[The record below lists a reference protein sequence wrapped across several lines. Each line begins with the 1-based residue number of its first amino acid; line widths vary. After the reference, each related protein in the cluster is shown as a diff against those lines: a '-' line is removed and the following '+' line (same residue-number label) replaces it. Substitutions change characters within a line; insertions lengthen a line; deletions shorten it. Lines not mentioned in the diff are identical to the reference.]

1 MEGDKELIRK
11 KLEEWEARHINID
24 SDSLWSKLSPQ
35 LDKKSFVQ
43 RPVWLAA
50 ACILGVVLLG
60 TGVYFGAGPTGE
72 KRGLT
77 VNNTKRTNIKEVET
91 IEAVKIKRQ
100 PLKQSS
106 LQEHRKIVK
115 HSTGTKKHNVHST
128 LSSSDDL
135 NAGLDATPLD
145 DKYCYHLEV
154 E

>member
-1 MEGDKELIRK
+1 MEGDNEVLRN
-11 KLEEWEARHINID
+11 KLEEWEARHINVD
-24 SDSLWSKLSPQ
+24 GDRLWDKLSPQ
-35 LDKKSFVQ
+35 LDKKTFVQ

-50 ACILGVVLLG
+50 ACILGVVVLG

-77 VNNTKRTNIKEVET
+77 VNNAKRTNIKEVET
-91 IEAVKIKRQ
+91 IEAVKSKRQ
-100 PLKQSS
+100 PVKQSS
-106 LQEHRKIVK
+106 PQEHSKIVK
-115 HSTGTKKHNVHST
+115 HSTGTKKHSEHST

-145 DKYCYHLEV
+145 DKYCYHLEI